1 MYADNRP
8 EELSYQS
15 LVHHAA
21 TINDTGRAYM
31 RQTEHARR
39 VADDRHEFATTHDP
53 VGRIPLTAVT
63 EHLAFAIALVAIWM
77 LDIVLFGAPAEYLTG
92 TMSGGFAGQAVAKYG
107 FPACFIVIE
116 VFIALQIERAKHE
129 QRFESGSILAR
140 RLWLALGVAVALV
153 MPFCAKAVAESA
165 GVVDNSNTSV
175 PLIAVLAVI
184 SFAAHVLIL
193 FNGRRAQ
200 EAKAYLLFVFTR
212 WFHKTRATSADERAK
227 SLLSDFNREFILYV
241 HRWRH
246 HNGRYTP
253 VQSGPW
259 DAKVIELLREQFP
272 QIAKGGALQS
282 VDERE
287 E

>member
-1 MYADNRP
+1 MYADSRP
-8 EELSYQS
+8 EELSYQA

-31 RQTEHARR
+31 GQTEHVRR
-39 VADDRHEFATTHDP
+39 VAEERQEFATTHDP
-53 VGRIPLTAVT
+53 IGRIPLTAVI
-63 EHLAFAIALVAIWM
+63 EHVGFVIALIAIWM

-92 TMSGGFAGQAVAKYG
+92 TLSGGYTGQVVAKYG

-129 QRFESGSILAR
+129 HRFESGSILAR
-140 RLWLALGVAVALV
+140 RLWLALGVVVALV

-165 GVVDNSNTSV
+165 GVVDNSNTSI
-175 PLIAVLAVI
+175 PLIAVLAII

-200 EAKAYLLFVFTR
+200 EAKAYMLFVCAR
-212 WFHKTRATSADERAK
+212 WFHKKRSTSAEDRAK
-227 SLLSDFNREFILYV
+227 SLLSDLNREFILYV
-241 HRWRH
+241 HRLRH
-246 HNGRYTP
+246 HNARYTP
-253 VQSGPW
+253 VPSGPW
-259 DAKVIELLREQFP
+259 DAKVVELLKEQFP
-272 QIAKGGALQS
+272 QIATGGAVPS
-282 VDERE
+282 MDEGE